1 MQTKGTISLHGSQLD
16 TVVVFFNAIAY
27 ICDKFTQTINMTT
40 TVKEFAE
47 KADVSARTV
56 QRWIET
62 HNKTTGA
69 THPFGV
75 NDPVSEALI
84 ATLEQRAGMRREEKP
99 APNNVE
105 HKPREKAQAQP
116 KPARIDWKVILPVLP
131 LPMLGLAASYG
142 VYYFAL
148 QFAPQFVAIG
158 EAAAFE
164 LTYIGLAAMKNL
176 TDRQAV
182 VARRVSLGAV
192 AVSVIY
198 NTFAGVIHFRP
209 DILTS
214 LVGEGGFLNI
224 DPVLLW
230 IVAIIHGS
238 PMAILAFFVAD
249 LIFHQKK

>member
-1 MQTKGTISLHGSQLD
+1 MNI
-16 TVVVFFNAIAY
+16 
-27 ICDKFTQTINMTT
+27 
-40 TVKEFAE
+40 KEFASV
-47 KADVSARTV
+47 ADVSPRTV
-56 QRWIET
+56 QRWVEA
-62 HNKTTGA
+62 HNKATGS
-69 THPFGV
+69 THPFGLKDSI
-75 NDPVSEALI
+75 NQDLI
-84 ATLEQRAGMRREEKP
+84 VKLEQQAGLSRAEKP
-99 APNNVE
+99 QVNNVE
-105 HKPREKAQAQP
+105 HKPKEKPQVSS
-116 KPARIDWKVILPVLP
+116 RSSRVDWKVILPVLP

-209 DILTS
+209 DILTD

-224 DPVLLW
+224 DPALLW